1 MKSLFRMIS
10 VAALAVLTLA
20 ACHKDKVVYTP
31 EDGTID
37 VDNVGYLALGAM
49 EVSVLEDTENIASD
63 ASSTRAVNI
72 DDFMVEIFKQK
83 DDNTWNKVD
92 EFLYS
97 NRKEKLEL
105 EAGNYRMVLSL
116 GERQEAAWEAPAYGA
131 EEEFTIVRGETVT
144 IEEIVCKLVNI
155 KVTVSYSADIIDQ
168 LNPDLTTMTVST
180 GTPELVYA
188 MTETRAGYFLPVD
201 DAETTTLNLT
211 LKCRYKEGENADKDI
226 IMTNMITGVK
236 PAQWRK
242 INIVIQHASDG
253 NATIGIVC
261 DTWVYNENV
270 EFASSSYLAMEETIP
285 DDIGAPVISFGEH
298 DFNNVYE
305 LNDSMFDANGNFK
318 SSINVDVTASAPLT
332 SLVVEA
338 SSDNPEFVSTYSAMV
353 DKKIDLCTTTKS
365 NAALALM
372 GYSKVAADA
381 TAVQLQFGKQAN
393 IMRSFEGTHTYTIT
407 AVDSKNRT
415 ATATLM
421 VKYGVGGGVV
431 TPVIEWVG
439 YDISQMQTI
448 DPATDTCMIRV
459 TAPLKIKDFM
469 VKIESSVLT
478 KAELESLDPPLTDE
492 FSLVNDTTYFSALTN
507 FGFPTGDAVYGQTYI
522 SEDNLNISKFL
533 GLLAMLGSG
542 DHNFIMT
549 VTDMEGNTTEETI
562 QMHFE

>member
-92 EFLYS
+92 EFLYR

-381 TAVQLQFGKQAN
+381 TTAQLQFGKQAN
-393 IMRSFEGTHTYTIT
+393 IMKSFEGTHTYTIT

-421 VKYGVGGGVV
+421 VKYGEGGGYIPAP
-431 TPVIEWVG
+431 TIEWVG
-439 YDISQMQTI
+439 YDITQEHVITDDMTCGIHVTSPTGIADFVVTI
-448 DPATDTCMIRV
+448 QSPTLEALLGDAGI
-459 TAPLKIKDFM
+459 
-469 VKIESSVLT
+469 SST
-478 KAELESLDPPLTDE
+478 
-492 FSLVNDTTYFSALTN
+492 FSLVKDEALFDTLRGL
-507 FGFPTGDAVYGQTYI
+507 GFPVGDDVEGQVEIMPEQLSIDMYLPI
-522 SEDNLNISKFL
+522 LK
-533 GLLAMLGSG
+533 GVAGK
-542 DHNFIMT
+542 HKFIMT
-549 VTDMEGNTTEETI
+549 VTDNNGAITEEAI
-562 QMHFE
+562 QLVSPITE